1 MVIIQKNSSTTPF
14 TLDDLDRDI
23 IGLLKI
29 DGRMSFTEVAK
40 RLDIPEATARYRV
53 QRLLQSKVVRIH
65 ATPNPNRLGTPHT
78 VIVQLFV
85 ENNKIET
92 VAEALVEIEEVQFVA
107 VTAGHHN
114 IVIDVCFN
122 THDEMLSFYAKLHQI
137 PGIIRYESQMVMK
150 LLKAE
155 YKYVLS

>member
-1 MVIIQKNSSTTPF
+1 MPQTNSASTPPF
-14 TLDDLDRDI
+14 ALDDLDRDI

-40 RLDIPEATARYRV
+40 RLSLPEATARYRV
-53 QRLLQSKVVRIH
+53 QRLLQSKVVKVH
-65 ATPNPNRLGTPHT
+65 ATLNPEHLGTPH
-78 VIVQLFV
+78 VMIVQLFV
-85 ENNKIET
+85 ENGKIDA

-114 IVIDVCFN
+114 IVVDVFFG
-122 THDEMLSFYAKLHQI
+122 THDELLAFYTKLHQI
-137 PGIIRYESQMVMK
+137 PGVIRYESQVVMK

-155 YKYVLS
+155 YKYVLG

>member
-1 MVIIQKNSSTTPF
+1 MIQKNSSVTTPF
-14 TLDDLDRDI
+14 ALDDLDRDI

-29 DGRMSFTEVAK
+29 DGRMSFTEVSK
-40 RLDIPEATARYRV
+40 RLNLPEATARYRV
-53 QRLLQSKVVRIH
+53 QRLLQSKVVKIH
-65 ATPNPNRLGTPHT
+65 ATPNPDHLGTPHV

-85 ENNKIET
+85 ENNKIDA
-92 VAEALVEIEEVQFVA
+92 VAQALVEIEEVQFVA

-114 IVIDVCFN
+114 IVIDVCFG
-122 THDEMLSFYAKLHQI
+122 THDEMLSFYAKLHKI
-137 PGIIRYESQMVMK
+137 TGVIRYESQIVMK

>member
-1 MVIIQKNSSTTPF
+1 MTQTNSSFNTPF
-14 TLDDLDRDI
+14 ALDNLDRDI

-29 DGRMSFTEVAK
+29 DGRISFTDVAK
-40 RLDIPEATARYRV
+40 RLNLPEATARYRV
-53 QRLLQSKVVRIH
+53 QRLLQSKIVKIH
-65 ATPNPNRLGTPHT
+65 ASPNPEHLGTPHV

-85 ENNKIET
+85 ENGKIDS

-114 IVIDVCFN
+114 IVIDVCFGV
-122 THDEMLSFYAKLHQI
+122 HDEMLAFYTKLHQI
-137 PGIIRYESQMVMK
+137 PGVIRYESQVVMR

>member
-1 MVIIQKNSSTTPF
+1 MTKANPNPVPAV
-14 TLDDLDRDI
+14 TLDALDREI

-40 RLDIPEATARYRV
+40 RLHLPEATARYRV
-53 QRLLQSKVVRIH
+53 QRLLQSEIIKVH
-65 ATPNPNRLGTPHT
+65 ATPNPDHLGIPRV

-85 ENNKIET
+85 ENSQIDA
-92 VAEALVEIEEVQFVA
+92 VAEALVDIEAVQFVA

-114 IVIDVCFN
+114 IVIDVCFT
-122 THDEMLSFYAKLHQI
+122 THEEMLDFYAKLHKI
-137 PGIIRYESQMVMK
+137 PGVTRYESQVVMK

-155 YKYVLS
+155 YSYVLS